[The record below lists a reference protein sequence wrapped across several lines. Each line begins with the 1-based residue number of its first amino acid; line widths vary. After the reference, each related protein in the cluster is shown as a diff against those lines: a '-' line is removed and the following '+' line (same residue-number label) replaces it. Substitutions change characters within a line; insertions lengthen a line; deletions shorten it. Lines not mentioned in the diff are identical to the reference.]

1 MSIRAPSTKRPPHN
15 ARRRKQFALRVPQHA
30 DVAECWNGDVCL
42 ELVQTQRESLTVSA
56 APPSHRCA

>member
-30 DVAECWNGDVCL
+30 DVAECWNGDV
-42 ELVQTQRESLTVSA
+42 A
-56 APPSHRCA
+56 